1 MPAALYTRLEAFVV
15 LVGVLVLIMSACAS
29 NSGVV
34 QTGTDTYLITK
45 QAATGFPGLGNL
57 KSDAMK
63 EAYAQCSQTGK
74 SVHVVESQETKRPYV
89 LGNYPRID
97 ITFRCVAE

>member
-1 MPAALYTRLEAFVV
+1 MKS
-15 LVGVLVLIMSACAS
+15 LVLAGICMLLLSACAS
-29 NSGVV
+29 DSGVV
-34 QTGTDTYLITK
+34 QTGTDTYIITK

-63 EAYAQCSQTGK
+63 EAYAQCSKTGR
-74 SVHVVESQETKRPYV
+74 SVQVIDSEETKPPYL
-89 LGNYPRID
+89 LGNYPRVD